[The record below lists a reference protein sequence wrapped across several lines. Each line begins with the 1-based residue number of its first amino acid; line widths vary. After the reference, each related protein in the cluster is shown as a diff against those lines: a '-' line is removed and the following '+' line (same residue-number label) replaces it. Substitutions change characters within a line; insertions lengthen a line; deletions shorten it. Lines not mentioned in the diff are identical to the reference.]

1 MSLVSGEEDIEND
14 VNDNDAGFSDAVS
27 NINIETH
34 NRIEETEY
42 KLKISHHKHMKMHAI
57 YSNEIVI
64 RNSGALK
71 DLIDVIKDGDFSTAI
86 EAVSAVF
93 HLCILFENQEKAV
106 S

>member
-1 MSLVSGEEDIEND
+1 MKVSGEEDIEND

-42 KLKISHHKHMKMHAI
+42 KLKISHHKHMKMHGLHMVKLLMM
-57 YSNEIVI
+57 VI
-64 RNSGALK
+64 NKNNLGHALMK
-71 DLIDVIKDGDFSTAI
+71 QSRWFGSVLKI
-86 EAVSAVF
+86 ES
-93 HLCILFENQEKAV
+93 